1 MRFFQKVKDGGPDS
15 PVDAYVL
22 IEIKSLFSIMLL
34 HFPKGRTREAYHSH
48 AFNAITIWLKGKV
61 REHLLGDDGAG
72 LLYTAPSIKRTPT
85 WLMHKIEPIED
96 AWALTFRG
104 PWRDKWEEYRENNPK
119 GSRFV
124 ILTHGR
130 KEVK

>member
-22 IEIKSLFSIMLL
+22 VEIKSLFSIMLL

-48 AFNAITIWLKGKV
+48 AFSAITFWIKGKV
-61 REHLLGDDGAG
+61 AEHLLGDETPI
-72 LLYTAPSIKRTPT
+72 LHTAPSFKRTPS
-85 WLMHKIEPIED
+85 WLMHKIQPISD
-96 AWALTFRG
+96 AWAITFRG
-104 PWRDKWEEYRENNPK
+104 PWGKYWQEYHENNPR
-119 GSRFV
+119 GSKFV
-124 ILTHGR
+124 TLTHGR